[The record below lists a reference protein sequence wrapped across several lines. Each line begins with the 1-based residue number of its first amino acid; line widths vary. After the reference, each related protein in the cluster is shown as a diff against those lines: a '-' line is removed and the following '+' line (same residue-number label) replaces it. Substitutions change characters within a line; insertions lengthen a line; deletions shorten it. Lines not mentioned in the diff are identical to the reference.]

1 MYVGAK
7 VNAKLI
13 KLETADGAVRVEV
26 PQLLGRVFQIY
37 PGTVEMRAWKHR
49 ETGVQIAMVSV
60 FMEAEKQQGWFP
72 IELLEVEWN

>member
-7 VNAKLI
+7 VNAKLVR
-13 KLETADGAVRVEV
+13 LETADGAVRVEGCHR
-26 PQLLGRVFQIY
+26 LGTVYQVY

-60 FMEAEKQQGWFP
+60 FMEAEKEQGWFP
-72 IELLEVEWN
+72 LELLEVEWN